1 LPPSFALWRD
11 VWRVDLQNTTRV
23 FVQAIANFLRCRA
36 FLFLN
41 THGEAL
47 AVALSF
53 YFRGQIALH
62 IRTAIRRVMLLIAL
76 VVSKHINA
84 IEIRFV
90 DSVRRIRTTL
100 LEYQPASGFCFAS
113 CILVGRT
120 LALAVESL
128 PRHKLASRAIKNNVT
143 RHREL
148 NLFSINPTSRR
159 RRRCR
164 RQPHFVPELVRFFRL
179 VLVTLLPLS

>member
-1 LPPSFALWRD
+1 FVLCALFFVLAPWTQIQEQSTKYQVQPLPPSFALRRD
-11 VWRVDLQNTTRV
+11 IWRVDLQNTTRV

-62 IRTAIRRVMLLIAL
+62 IRTAIRRVMLLVAL

-84 IEIRFV
+84 IEIRF
-90 DSVRRIRTTL
+90 
-100 LEYQPASGFCFAS
+100 
-113 CILVGRT
+113 
-120 LALAVESL
+120 
-128 PRHKLASRAIKNNVT
+128 
-143 RHREL
+143 
-148 NLFSINPTSRR
+148 
-159 RRRCR
+159 
-164 RQPHFVPELVRFFRL
+164 
-179 VLVTLLPLS
+179 